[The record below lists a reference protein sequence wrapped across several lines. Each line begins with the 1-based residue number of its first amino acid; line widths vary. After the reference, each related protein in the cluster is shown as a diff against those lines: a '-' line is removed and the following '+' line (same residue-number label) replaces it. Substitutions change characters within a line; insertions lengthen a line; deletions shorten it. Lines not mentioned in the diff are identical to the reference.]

1 MAKRSRAGWTALA
14 LVIVLLVAGAAAVLW
29 WVPQPLQ
36 LTTGPLRLTK
46 AGFGDLP
53 GWQDNDPRAALLAFH
68 RSCDAIARLAPDQSL
83 GGAGYAGTARDWT
96 EVCRAAPA
104 QGSAV
109 SVRRWFQD
117 SFVPFAVSAGPSQ
130 DGLFTGYYEPQLTGS
145 VTPHGAYRVPVYA
158 MPDDLVQVDL
168 GDFREALKGERIAG
182 RVVDHRL
189 VPYDTRA
196 QIDAKGLDYA
206 HVLFYSND
214 PVAVF
219 FLHIQGSGRVTLD
232 DGQTLRVAYAG
243 QNGWPYTPIGRALIE
258 QNAIPREHM
267 SMQAIRSWMAAHPD
281 AARKVMEEDKSYV
294 FFKTS
299 PVGDPSLGAAGAEG
313 VPLTAGASL
322 AVDNKVHALGVP
334 VFIAATAPDPDP
346 AQPEQ
351 AFDRLLVAQD
361 MGGAIRGPV
370 RGDVFWGFGAHAES
384 IAGRM
389 KSTGK
394 LYVLLP
400 KAVAARVSA
409 PQT

>member
-1 MAKRSRAGWTALA
+1 
-14 LVIVLLVAGAAAVLW
+14 
-29 WVPQPLQ
+29 
-36 LTTGPLRLTK
+36 
-46 AGFGDLP
+46 
-53 GWQDNDPRAALLAFH
+53 
-68 RSCDAIARLAPDQSL
+68 
-83 GGAGYAGTARDWT
+83 
-96 EVCRAAPA
+96 
-104 QGSAV
+104 
-109 SVRRWFQD
+109 
-117 SFVPFAVSAGPSQ
+117 
-130 DGLFTGYYEPQLTGS
+130 
-145 VTPHGAYRVPVYA
+145 

-168 GDFREALKGERIAG
+168 GDFRDALRGDRIAG

-206 HVLFYSND
+206 HVLFYSDD

-232 DGQTLRVAYAG
+232 DGRTLRVAYAG

-258 QNAIPREHM
+258 ENALPREHM
-267 SMQAIRSWMAAHPD
+267 SMQAIRTWMTAHPAD
-281 AARKVMEEDKSYV
+281 ARRVMEIDKSFV

-299 PVGDPSLGAAGAEG
+299 PVGDPSLGAEGAEG

-322 AVDNKVHALGVP
+322 AVDNTLHALGVP
-334 VFIAATAPDPDP
+334 VFLSATAPDPDSS
-346 AQPEQ
+346 QPELT
-351 AFDRLLVAQD
+351 FNRLLVAQD

-370 RGDVFWGFGAHAES
+370 RGDVFWGFGPQAES

-400 KAVAARVSA
+400 KPVAARVNTAS
-409 PQT
+409 T